1 MDINQSFPSKYLK
14 SSDLQGRR
22 ATVQM
27 NYVQVEKVGQNDEKP
42 VLYFIGKAKGM
53 VLNKTNANKIAELY
67 GFDTEQWAGQR
78 IDLFEADVE
87 FGGKITKGLRVAAP
101 SRAAQSA
108 PTQPQYAPQPQQ
120 YAQPP
125 QQYAPS
131 APAPAYT
138 PPSHIIPG
146 PTPHQPA
153 PQQAPA
159 PAPRTSIED
168 DEIPF

>member
-101 SRAAQSA
+101 SRAAQ
-108 PTQPQYAPQPQQ
+108 Q
-120 YAQPP
+120 
-125 QQYAPS
+125 
-131 APAPAYT
+131 APAPQHAPPPPAQAYT
-138 PPSHIIPG
+138 PPSHIISG
-146 PTPHQPA
+146 PTPRPA
-153 PQQAPA
+153 TPAPA